1 MLINCIV
8 CNEEFEAMRKD
19 KKCCS
24 IRCSKKNNY
33 LNNRDYYIKNLQENR
48 QKNKEG
54 YKKWRKE
61 YYQKNKDKDKEQRKE
76 YFIKY
81 YQENKD
87 KYKER
92 EALRDRSGRC
102 QKGYYQKEYY

>member
-33 LNNRDYYIKNLQENR
+33 LNNRDYYIKKLQENR

-54 YKKWRKE
+54 YKFWDDLTAEEKIMVTKE
-61 YYQKNKDKDKEQRKE
+61 LVR
-76 YFIKY
+76 
-81 YQENKD
+81 
-87 KYKER
+87 
-92 EALRDRSGRC
+92 
-102 QKGYYQKEYY
+102 KGYTMI